1 MIKFS
6 AKKIILFSFFCPLIS
21 TQKRVNITH
30 CFIHVCNIGA
40 RTAIAQHNSKKLQ
53 EAARTR
59 PCKDCRHRHDNEIID
74 EEKVRHSRLAGV
86 ALQECI
92 LRKC

>member
-30 CFIHVCNIGA
+30 CFIHVRNIGA
-40 RTAIAQHNSKKLQ
+40 RTAYRTTQQQ
-53 EAARTR
+53 EPGHAKAAGTGTTT
-59 PCKDCRHRHDNEIID
+59 K
-74 EEKVRHSRLAGV
+74 
-86 ALQECI
+86 
-92 LRKC
+92 